1 MTKLTHIYPDWW
13 REPLSPL
20 EQTWRLPCLFNE
32 LRELIQ
38 KKIFIKIPGN
48 FYQIQN
54 GWLYIRTDW
63 FKILLQPGTPI
74 AFIKIIAG
82 IHHAISDWQNSILPS
97 YQKLL
102 NTWRDES
109 LNDKNNQALWN
120 FANQVIKQ
128 DCYYTAAI
136 IYVGIYSFIF
146 EWLVKKICPQ
156 DNYHALL
163 AGFPNKSFEIN
174 QELFKLAQIK
184 QRFPEQFDIKL
195 QNFIINYGIKKSDF
209 ELAEPCLGEN
219 LAQINLFIDL
229 YSSQPNLDPAKKL
242 NDLANQRTQQ
252 GKSIKN
258 PVFKWILK
266 WAWEYVPLR
275 ETRQFYAGAG
285 GYYARQALNLLGHR
299 LGLAD
304 NMIFYLQKVEIE
316 HLLAEKMTLSQ
327 AIDIAQKKIALREQ
341 QKKL

>member
-1 MTKLTHIYPDWW
+1 M
-13 REPLSPL
+13 
-20 EQTWRLPCLFNE
+20 
-32 LRELIQ
+32 
-38 KKIFIKIPGN
+38 
-48 FYQIQN
+48 
-54 GWLYIRTDW
+54 
-63 FKILLQPGTPI
+63 LLQPGTPI
-74 AFIKIIAG
+74 AFVKIIAG
-82 IHHAISDWQNSILPS
+82 MRHAISDWQNSILPN

-109 LNDKNNQALWN
+109 LTDKNNQALWN
-120 FANQVIKQ
+120 FASQVIKQ

-146 EWLVKKICPQ
+146 EWLVKKLCPQ
-156 DNYHALL
+156 DHYHALL

-184 QRFPEQFDIKL
+184 RKSPEQFNNELQKFIKY
-195 QNFIINYGIKKSDF
+195 YGFKKSDF

-229 YSSQPNLDPAKKL
+229 YSTQPNLDPAKKL
-242 NDLANQRTQQ
+242 NDLASHRTQQ
-252 GKSIKN
+252 VKSIKN

-285 GYYARQALNLLGHR
+285 GYYVRQALNLIGHR

-304 NMIFYLQKVEIE
+304 NMIFYLQKDEIE
-316 HLLAEKMTLSQ
+316 DLLAKKMTPSQ
-327 AIDIAQKKIALREQ
+327 AFDIAQKKIALREQ